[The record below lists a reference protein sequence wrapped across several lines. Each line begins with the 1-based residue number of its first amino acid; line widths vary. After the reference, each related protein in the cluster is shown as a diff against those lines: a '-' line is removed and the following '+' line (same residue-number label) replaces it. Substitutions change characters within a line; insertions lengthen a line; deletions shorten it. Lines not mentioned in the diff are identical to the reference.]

1 MANIKYITSEELK
14 QMYGSN
20 DILICDIRE
29 ADEYNRE
36 HIVGAKN
43 FPLSN
48 LQVNKLDDIAKS
60 KKLILHCQSGN
71 RTKMNEKVF
80 KNINCDEVMILCD
93 GINAWKKQGCAIA
106 KNNKA
111 PLPLMRQVQIIAG
124 CLILF
129 GIILSYTVSK
139 DFILL
144 SGFVGLGLLVAGVT
158 GFCGMANILM
168 LLPYNKNNGCNNAC
182 N

>member
-1 MANIKYITSEELK
+1 MAKIKYITSAELK
-14 QMYGSN
+14 RIYGSN

-36 HIVGAKN
+36 HIIGAKS

-48 LQVNKLDDIAKS
+48 LQMDKVNDIAKS
-60 KKLILHCQSGN
+60 KKLIFHCQSGN
-71 RTKMNEKVF
+71 RTKMNESIF
-80 KNINCDEVMILCD
+80 KNIDCDEIMILCD
-93 GINAWKKQGCAIA
+93 GLNAWKKQGCAIA
-106 KNNKA
+106 KNNNV

-124 CLILF
+124 FLIVLGVF
-129 GIILSYTVSK
+129 LSYTASK
-139 DFILL
+139 YFVLL

-158 GFCGMANILM
+158 GFCGMANLLM
-168 LLPYNKNNGCNNAC
+168 QLPYNKNNGCNNTS

>member
-1 MANIKYITSEELK
+1 MANIKYITAEELK
-14 QMYGSN
+14 QMYDSN

-29 ADEYNRE
+29 SDEYNRE

-60 KKLILHCQSGN
+60 KKLILHCLSGN

-80 KNINCDEVMILCD
+80 KSINCDEVMILCD

-106 KNNKA
+106 KNHKA

-124 CLILF
+124 CLILL
-129 GIILSYTVSK
+129 GSILSYTVSK
-139 DFILL
+139 DFVLL
-144 SGFVGLGLLVAGVT
+144 SGFVGIGLLVAGVT

-168 LLPYNKNNGCNNAC
+168 LLPYNKNNGCNNVC